1 MNIQEIQELKEE
13 TEKAMLKLCEK
24 FTRET
29 TCKIDH
35 INIESIVFDNM
46 HYKNTVVTSVKLD
59 VSL

>member
-1 MNIQEIQELKEE
+1 MNIQEIQELKLEL
-13 TEKAMLKLCEK
+13 EKEILRLCSE

-35 INIESIVFDNM
+35 INIESIVVDNM